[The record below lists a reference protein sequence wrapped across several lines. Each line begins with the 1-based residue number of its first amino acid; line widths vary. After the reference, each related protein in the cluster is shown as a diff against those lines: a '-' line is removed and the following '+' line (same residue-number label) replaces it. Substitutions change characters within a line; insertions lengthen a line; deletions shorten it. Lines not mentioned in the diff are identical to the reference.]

1 MKYLV
6 TVEETLAKNFHIE
19 ADSPE
24 EAEQIARM
32 HYEQAEDDY
41 VLDANDYVQTDF
53 YVGVG

>member
-6 TVEETLAKNFHIE
+6 TIEETLAKIFHIE

-24 EAEQIARM
+24 EAEQIART

-41 VLDANDYVQTDF
+41 VLDANDYVETNF
-53 YVGVG
+53 YVEVG